1 MAYQPKDSY
10 GSLFNNDYKNNGSQ
24 PDMRGT
30 FLLDGVEYQISAW
43 KKQGQRGEF
52 LSLKVEKKQDRPKR
66 QQGQQTKSQQSS
78 GGEQQDGGYSGFN
91 PDEEVPF

>member
-1 MAYQPKDSY
+1 MAYQPKDGY
-10 GSLFNNDYKNNGSQ
+10 GSLFNNDYKNSDTQ

-52 LSLKVEKKQDRPKR
+52 MGLKIEKKQDRPKPSR
-66 QQGQQTKSQQSS
+66 QSQQQPNPRQPES
-78 GGEQQDGGYSGFN
+78 GGYSDGFN
-91 PDEEVPF
+91 PDEDVPF